1 MSGCV
6 ICDCLRTVCVWV
18 CVSGVRL
25 GGHER
30 ERERERE
37 KGHTSW
43 LLTLLREFGPFDS
56 NDPGRASDSVKS
68 V

>member
-1 MSGCV
+1 MIVYGQCV
-6 ICDCLRTVCVWV
+6 CV

-37 KGHTSW
+37 
-43 LLTLLREFGPFDS
+43 REGAHFLAT
-56 NDPGRASDSVKS
+56 DPPQRIWSV
-68 V
+68 